1 MRFNATSLAK
11 ALGMVALSAGLLA
24 VTPVLVGA
32 AAEVPGSPTNVTA
45 TAGPQQ
51 ATVSWV
57 APVQTPGA
65 PPISSYTATAAP
77 GGAQCTAS
85 TTACVVNG
93 LAPNTVYSF
102 TVAAINSA
110 GSSAPS
116 SASNSVTPTAS
127 TTTTAPVT
135 TTTGAIKP
143 GTPTGVAAVAGKNE
157 ATITWNAPMDGSA
170 VAITQYRAT
179 ATPGGASC
187 TATGATGHAP
197 TTCVVTGLTG
207 NTPYT
212 FQVVAFT
219 QGAQSAP
226 SVASNSVTPT
236 GGTPASS
243 SKMWIYIV
251 LIIVVLVLIV
261 VGVITL
267 MASKK
272 RREADD
278 AWTPGARAAF
288 ETATLARSLVLA
300 QPTGGDAQLPQVR
313 AQAEDAAVALDRV
326 ASRAPDEERRQAAS
340 SIAEGLRGV
349 VFSLEAESLLRTNAT
364 PPTAAQLAEA
374 DLARRRR
381 GGELDAALAQFD
393 QITRPP
399 VR

>member
-24 VTPVLVGA
+24 VTPALAGA

-57 APVQTPGA
+57 APAQTPGA

-102 TVAAINSA
+102 TVVAINSA

-116 SASNSVTPTAS
+116 SASNSVTPT
-127 TTTTAPVT
+127 
-135 TTTGAIKP
+135 
-143 GTPTGVAAVAGKNE
+143 
-157 ATITWNAPMDGSA
+157 
-170 VAITQYRAT
+170 
-179 ATPGGASC
+179 
-187 TATGATGHAP
+187 
-197 TTCVVTGLTG
+197 
-207 NTPYT
+207 
-212 FQVVAFT
+212 
-219 QGAQSAP
+219 
-226 SVASNSVTPT
+226 

-243 SKMWIYIV
+243 SKTWIYIV